1 MNFSQK
7 VTARNIFRYK
17 KRAIITIIG
26 IAGCTG
32 LMLTGFGIR
41 DSVQDIPN
49 FQYKEIYQYD
59 SAISLLN
66 TNGMKEI
73 EECLT
78 KQEEIESYQEVYV
91 GTGRIANE
99 DRSYDVSIYV
109 PNQIEEFYQVAKLID
124 VNTKEELKIS
134 DNGVILTE
142 KVADAFGIK
151 VGEEITITDAEEVKH
166 VVKVEGITKHY
177 VGHCVYM
184 SKKYYETNLLSSY
197 QTNMLLVKA
206 KEMREETQN
215 QLSENL
221 LQIEGVA
228 SVLLMPNIMQ
238 SISDMLSTMD
248 YVVIVLIIT
257 SAMLAFVVLYNLAN
271 INIGERKREIATLKV
286 LGFQDKEVDSYI
298 NKETIIFTLIGVILG
313 LVFGVFLTNI
323 IIGTIEIDLLKFDIK
338 ILPTSYLLSAMITI
352 GFSVIVNN
360 IIHFVLKKI
369 DMIESLKSVE

>member
-49 FQYKEIYQYD
+49 FQYREIYQYD

-66 TNGMKEI
+66 TNGMKQI
-73 EECLT
+73 EECLE
-78 KQEEIESYQEVYV
+78 KQEEVESYQAVYV
-91 GTGRIANE
+91 GTGKIANE
-99 DRSYDVSIYV
+99 DRSYDISIYV
-109 PNQIEEFYQVAKLID
+109 PDEVEAFFQVAKLMD
-124 VNTKEELKIS
+124 ASTKEELKIS
-134 DNGVILTE
+134 DNGVIITE
-142 KVADAFGIK
+142 KVADVFGIK
-151 VGEEITITDAEEVKH
+151 VGDEITIIDAEEVNH

-177 VGHCVYM
+177 VGHCIYL
-184 SKKYYETNLLSSY
+184 SKNYYEANLLSTY
-197 QTNMLLVKA
+197 EPNMVLVNE
-206 KEMREETQN
+206 KEMEEEVQN

-221 LQIEGVA
+221 LKIEGVA

-238 SISDMLSTMD
+238 SIRDMLGTMD

-286 LGFQDKEVDSYI
+286 LGFHDKEVDSYI
-298 NKETIIFTLIGVILG
+298 NKENIIFTLIGVMLG

-338 ILPTSYLLSAMITI
+338 ILPTSYVLSAVITI
-352 GFSVIVNN
+352 AFSVIVNN

>member
-17 KRAIITIIG
+17 KRAIITIVG

-49 FQYKEIYQYD
+49 FQYREIYQYD

-66 TNGMKEI
+66 TNGMKQI
-73 EECLT
+73 EECLE
-78 KQEEIESYQEVYV
+78 KQEEVESYQAVYV
-91 GTGRIANE
+91 GTGKIANE
-99 DRSYDVSIYV
+99 DRSYDISIYV
-109 PNQIEEFYQVAKLID
+109 PDEVEAFSQVTKLMD
-124 VNTKEELKIS
+124 ASTKEELKIS
-134 DNGVILTE
+134 DNGVIITE
-142 KVADAFGIK
+142 KVADVFGIK
-151 VGEEITITDAEEVKH
+151 VGDEITIIDAEEVNH
-166 VVKVEGITKHY
+166 VVKVEEITKHY
-177 VGHCVYM
+177 VGHCIYL
-184 SKKYYETNLLSSY
+184 SKNYYEANLLSTY
-197 QTNMLLVKA
+197 EPNMVLVNA
-206 KEMREETQN
+206 KEMEEEVQN

-221 LQIEGVA
+221 LKIDGVA

-238 SISDMLSTMD
+238 SIRDMLGTMD

-286 LGFQDKEVDSYI
+286 LGFHDKEVDSYI
-298 NKETIIFTLIGVILG
+298 NKENIIFTLIGVMLG
-313 LVFGVFLTNI
+313 LIFGVFLTNV

-338 ILPTSYLLSAMITI
+338 ILPTSYVLSAVITI
-352 GFSVIVNN
+352 AFSVIVNN

>member
-17 KRAIITIIG
+17 KRAIITIVG

-49 FQYKEIYQYD
+49 FQYREIYQYD

-66 TNGMKEI
+66 TNGMKQI
-73 EECLT
+73 EECLE
-78 KQEEIESYQEVYV
+78 KQEEVESYQAVYV
-91 GTGRIANE
+91 GTGKIANE
-99 DRSYDVSIYV
+99 DRSYDISIYV
-109 PNQIEEFYQVAKLID
+109 PDEVEAFSQVAKLMD
-124 VNTKEELKIS
+124 ASTKEELKIS
-134 DNGVILTE
+134 DNGVIITE
-142 KVADAFGIK
+142 KVADVFGIK
-151 VGEEITITDAEEVKH
+151 VGDEITIIDAEEVNH
-166 VVKVEGITKHY
+166 TVKVEGITKHY
-177 VGHCVYM
+177 VGHCIYL
-184 SKKYYETNLLSSY
+184 SKNYYEANLLSTY
-197 QTNMLLVKA
+197 EPNMVLVNA
-206 KEMREETQN
+206 KEMEEEVQN

-221 LQIEGVA
+221 LKIEGVA

-238 SISDMLSTMD
+238 SIRDMLGTMD

-286 LGFQDKEVDSYI
+286 LGFHDKEVDSYI
-298 NKETIIFTLIGVILG
+298 NKENIIFTLIGVMLG
-313 LVFGVFLTNI
+313 LVFGVFLTNV

-338 ILPTSYLLSAMITI
+338 ILPTSYVLSAVITI
-352 GFSVIVNN
+352 AFSVIVNN

>member
-17 KRAIITIIG
+17 KRAIITIVG

-49 FQYKEIYQYD
+49 FQYREIYQYD

-66 TNGMKEI
+66 TNGMKQI
-73 EECLT
+73 EECLE
-78 KQEEIESYQEVYV
+78 KQEEVESYQAVYV
-91 GTGRIANE
+91 GTGKIANE
-99 DRSYDVSIYV
+99 DRSYDISIYV
-109 PNQIEEFYQVAKLID
+109 PDEVEAFSQVAKLMD
-124 VNTKEELKIS
+124 ASTKEELKIS
-134 DNGVILTE
+134 DNGVIITE
-142 KVADAFGIK
+142 KVADVFGIK
-151 VGEEITITDAEEVKH
+151 AGDEITIIDAEEVNH

-177 VGHCVYM
+177 VGHCIYL
-184 SKKYYETNLLSSY
+184 SKNYYEANLLSTY
-197 QTNMLLVKA
+197 EPNMVLVNA
-206 KEMREETQN
+206 KEMEEEVQN

-221 LQIEGVA
+221 LKIEGVA

-238 SISDMLSTMD
+238 SIRDMLGTMD

-286 LGFQDKEVDSYI
+286 LGFHDKEVDSYI
-298 NKETIIFTLIGVILG
+298 NKENIIFTLIGVMLG
-313 LVFGVFLTNI
+313 LVFGVFLTNV

-338 ILPTSYLLSAMITI
+338 ILPTSYVLSAVITI
-352 GFSVIVNN
+352 AFSVIVNN

>member
-17 KRAIITIIG
+17 KRAIITIVG

-49 FQYKEIYQYD
+49 FQYREIYQYD

-66 TNGMKEI
+66 TNGMKQI
-73 EECLT
+73 EECLE
-78 KQEEIESYQEVYV
+78 KQEEVESYQAVYV
-91 GTGRIANE
+91 GTGKIANE
-99 DRSYDVSIYV
+99 DRSYDISIYV
-109 PNQIEEFYQVAKLID
+109 PDEVEAFSQVAKLMD
-124 VNTKEELKIS
+124 ASTKEELKIS
-134 DNGVILTE
+134 DNGVIITE
-142 KVADAFGIK
+142 KVADVFGIK
-151 VGEEITITDAEEVKH
+151 AGDEITIIDAEEVNH
-166 VVKVEGITKHY
+166 TVKVEGITKHY
-177 VGHCVYM
+177 VGHCIYL
-184 SKKYYETNLLSSY
+184 SKNYYEANLLSTY
-197 QTNMLLVKA
+197 EPNMVLVNA
-206 KEMREETQN
+206 KEMEEEVQN

-221 LQIEGVA
+221 LKIEGVA

-238 SISDMLSTMD
+238 SIRDMLGTMD

-286 LGFQDKEVDSYI
+286 LGFHDKEVDSYI
-298 NKETIIFTLIGVILG
+298 NKENIIFTLIGVMLG
-313 LVFGVFLTNI
+313 LVFGVFLTNV

-338 ILPTSYLLSAMITI
+338 ILPTSYVLSAVITI
-352 GFSVIVNN
+352 AFSVIVNN

>member
-17 KRAIITIIG
+17 KRAIITIVG

-49 FQYKEIYQYD
+49 FQYREIYQYD

-66 TNGMKEI
+66 TNGMKQI
-73 EECLT
+73 EECLE
-78 KQEEIESYQEVYV
+78 KQEEVESYQAVYV
-91 GTGRIANE
+91 GTGKIANE
-99 DRSYDVSIYV
+99 DRSYDISIYV
-109 PNQIEEFYQVAKLID
+109 PDEVEAFSQVAKLMD
-124 VNTKEELKIS
+124 ASTKEELKIS
-134 DNGVILTE
+134 DNGVIITE
-142 KVADAFGIK
+142 KVADVFGIK
-151 VGEEITITDAEEVKH
+151 VGDEITIIDAEEVNH

-177 VGHCVYM
+177 VGHCIYL
-184 SKKYYETNLLSSY
+184 SKNYYEANLLSTY
-197 QTNMLLVKA
+197 EPNMVLVNA
-206 KEMREETQN
+206 KEMEEEVQN

-221 LQIEGVA
+221 LKIEGVA

-238 SISDMLSTMD
+238 SIRDMLGTMD

-286 LGFQDKEVDSYI
+286 LGFHDKEVDSYI
-298 NKETIIFTLIGVILG
+298 NKENIIFTLIGVMLG
-313 LVFGVFLTNI
+313 LIFGVFLTNV

-338 ILPTSYLLSAMITI
+338 ILPTSYVLSAVITI
-352 GFSVIVNN
+352 AFSVIVNN